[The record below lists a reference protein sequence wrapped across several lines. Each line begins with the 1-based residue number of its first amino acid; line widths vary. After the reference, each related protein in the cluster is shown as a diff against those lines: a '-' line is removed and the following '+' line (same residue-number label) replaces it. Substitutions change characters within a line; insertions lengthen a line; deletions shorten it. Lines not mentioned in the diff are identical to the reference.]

1 MTTQPPRS
9 PVSAAA
15 SAFVDAHRARA
26 LQLGADIGDL
36 VDDPE
41 AFVRALRG
49 GMADLVD
56 ETYRR
61 EQSRIAP
68 GLDDSIGIRLPLLTA
83 IRRGF
88 ARGSRWAR
96 ADSLLWLAERLRR
109 EEGLEVR
116 VLAFGILDRV
126 LPQDPERAWQILRQA
141 AGEAH
146 EWITVDTLAHSY
158 GLGIL
163 LEPVRW
169 SEIEQLAYASSPWE
183 RRLVGSTIA
192 TIPFVKRGEG
202 REPEIGRRGL
212 AVIGNLIGDA
222 DPDVQKALAWALRS
236 LARVDRTALVRFADE
251 QSVLAGETRDGHR
264 AWVIRDALPA
274 LAPGDASRIRA
285 RLAGVRRHPGAPS
298 TSDAAETAR
307 RFRGLVDDTPR
318 ARGPRGTASPDIR
331 RPDAHRTTTGV
342 TA

>member
-1 MTTQPPRS
+1 MTTTSAPPS

-15 SAFVDAHRARA
+15 NVFVDAHRARA
-26 LQLGADIGDL
+26 LKLGTTIGDL

-41 AFVRALRG
+41 AFVQALRD
-49 GMADLVD
+49 GMTDLID

-61 EQSRIAP
+61 EQSRVAP
-68 GLDDSIGIRLPLLTA
+68 GLGDSIGIRLPLLAA

-88 ARGSRWAR
+88 GRASRWASI
-96 ADSLLWLAERLRR
+96 DSLLWLAERLLR
-109 EEGLEVR
+109 EESLEIR

-126 LPQDPERAWQILRQA
+126 LPTDPERGWQVLRQA
-141 AGEAH
+141 ARDAH
-146 EWITVDTLAHSY
+146 EWITVDTLAHSF

-192 TIPFVKRGEG
+192 TIPFVKRRAG
-202 REPEIGRRGL
+202 REPEIARRGL
-212 AVIGNLIGDA
+212 AVIGNLIGDS

-236 LARVDRTALVRFADE
+236 LGRVDLTALTRFAEE
-251 QSVLAGETRDGHR
+251 QSIRAAQAHDGHR

-274 LAPGDASRIRA
+274 LPPDDASRIRA
-285 RLAGVRRHPGAPS
+285 RLAAVRRRSGTPS
-298 TSDAAETAR
+298 TSDAAEMAR
-307 RFRGLVDDTPR
+307 RFHGLVEGTPH
-318 ARGPRGTASPDIR
+318 ARGPRGTTS
-331 RPDAHRTTTGV
+331 PDAHRTTTGV